1 METIV
6 KKIVGGLQLKSRQDT
21 IYYNGIPL
29 TKYCEETG
37 INYKTIMSR
46 VYRNN
51 ISVAEAV
58 SESIIN

>member
-1 METIV
+1 M
-6 KKIVGGLQLKSRQDT
+6 GGLQLKSRQDT

-51 ISVAEAV
+51 ISVEEAV